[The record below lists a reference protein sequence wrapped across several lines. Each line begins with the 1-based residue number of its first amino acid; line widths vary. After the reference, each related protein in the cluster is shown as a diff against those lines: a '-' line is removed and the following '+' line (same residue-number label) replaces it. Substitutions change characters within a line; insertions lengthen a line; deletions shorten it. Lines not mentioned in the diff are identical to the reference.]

1 MPGGAGRHYLPDR
14 LGDSAEGWRD
24 LASTGTMEKASYEA
38 VVKIRSS
45 LEDLMARMLALKRD
59 GQNVKGSLPM
69 REIVT
74 DASVLFIDLRRVS
87 SHVWLWFDRY

>member
-1 MPGGAGRHYLPDR
+1 
-14 LGDSAEGWRD
+14 
-24 LASTGTMEKASYEA
+24 MEKASYEG

-59 GQNVKGSLPM
+59 GHNIKGSMPM

-74 DASVLFIDLRRVS
+74 DSSVLFIDLRRVS
-87 SHVWLWFDRY
+87 SSTLVSLSSVLIEWSSVRLPLCS

>member
-1 MPGGAGRHYLPDR
+1 
-14 LGDSAEGWRD
+14 
-24 LASTGTMEKASYEA
+24 MEKASYEG

-59 GQNVKGSLPM
+59 GQNNVKGSLPM

-74 DASVLFIDLRRVS
+74 EASVLFIDLRRVS
-87 SHVWLWFDRY
+87 LRSLVCIECTF

>member
-1 MPGGAGRHYLPDR
+1 
-14 LGDSAEGWRD
+14 
-24 LASTGTMEKASYEA
+24 MEKASYEG

-59 GQNVKGSLPM
+59 GQANVKGSLPM

-87 SHVWLWFDRY
+87 FSIEWPFSLLWSSIVLLLLFEFEYR